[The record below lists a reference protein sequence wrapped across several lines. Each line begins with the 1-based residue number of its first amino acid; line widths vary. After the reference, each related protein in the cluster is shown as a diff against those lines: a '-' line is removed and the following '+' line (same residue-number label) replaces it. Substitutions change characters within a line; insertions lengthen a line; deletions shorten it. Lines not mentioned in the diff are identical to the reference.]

1 MLSSRWLHDLSLPVI
16 VAPMFLVSTPR
27 MVMESCRAGLVG
39 TFPLLNARSSVQLD
53 QWMTSIKQDLTA
65 FRDSHPE
72 QNVGPWGVN
81 LIVHRS
87 NKRWLEDTTLIRKH
101 EPPIVITSLGN
112 PASVVQFV
120 HDYGG
125 IVLSDVSTIA
135 HARKAADCGVDG
147 LILVCNGAGGH
158 GGTIHPYAFV
168 AEVKRWWKGITIL
181 AGCISNGQH
190 IHASIVAGADAV
202 YMGTRFIATVESGA
216 NEAYQQMLI
225 ESSLDDIMY
234 TDAVSGVK
242 ANYLKRSLE
251 TAGINVN
258 LTESA
263 HQAKVVNLEMKAK
276 AWKDIWSA
284 GQGVG
289 EVDRVLPLG
298 ELVHQLKQEF
308 KLSTSFT
315 GQINPLG

>member
-1 MLSSRWLHDLSLPVI
+1 MISSRWLSDLSLPVI
-16 VAPMFLVSTPR
+16 VAPMFLVSNPR
-27 MVMESCRAGLVG
+27 MVIESCLAGLVG
-39 TFPLLNARSSVQLD
+39 TFPLLNARTTVQLD
-53 QWMTSIKQDLTA
+53 QWMTSIAQELTA

-72 QNVGPWGVN
+72 QKIGPWGVN

-87 NKRWLEDTTLIRKH
+87 NKRWMEDTTLIRKH
-101 EPPIVITSLGN
+101 QPPIVITSLGN
-112 PASVVQFV
+112 PASVVEFV

-125 IVLSDVSTIA
+125 IVLSDVSTIT

-190 IHASIVAGADAV
+190 IRASIAIGADAV

-216 NEAYQQMLI
+216 NDAYRQMLI
-225 ESSLDDIMY
+225 ESTLDDIIY

-242 ANYLKRSLE
+242 ANYLKSSLE
-251 TAGINVN
+251 NAGISLSLSDPHRHAGMVN
-258 LTESA
+258 LDT
-263 HQAKVVNLEMKAK
+263 KAK

-289 EVDRVLPLG
+289 DVDRVLPLS
-298 ELVHQLKQEF
+298 ELVNQLKQEF
-308 KLSTSFT
+308 RQSAGFT
-315 GQINPLG
+315 ERWNTLG